1 MSALPPIATA
11 KADSRKRS
19 CLLYPRKRTLMLFDH
34 LVSLRK
40 QRRRDP
46 YTECL
51 GGLEIDYQLVLGRRL
66 YRQVR
71 WLLALEDAIDIAR
84 RLPELIDV
92 IRTVR
97 DQASIDDM
105 ESSVVDRGEF
115 VPRRRVDIYFAR
127 GCRQAPRRHYQAA
140 VRRARELRDGTLDL
154 IG

>member
-1 MSALPPIATA
+1 
-11 KADSRKRS
+11 
-19 CLLYPRKRTLMLFDH
+19 MLFDH

-84 RLPELIDV
+84 RLPELIEV

-105 ESSVVDRGEF
+105 ESSVVDG
-115 VPRRRVDIYFAR
+115 
-127 GCRQAPRRHYQAA
+127 G
-140 VRRARELRDGTLDL
+140 
-154 IG
+154 